1 VKLNQKVAYEAG
13 LLKGTGRNLGRAGDE
28 DSILNVFVIILLD
41 QPEPDRLA
49 ILVHEKLI
57 KPVEE

>member
-13 LLKGTGRNLGRAGDE
+13 LLKGTGRYLGRAGDE
-28 DSILNVFVIILLD
+28 DSILDVFVIVLLD
-41 QPEPDRLA
+41 QPEPERLA
-49 ILVHEKLI
+49 ILIHEKFV